1 LKNPQGISVDA
12 SNNTYVLDAG
22 NGRVQ
27 VFDAQGNVRSAF
39 GAFGTRLGEL
49 GDYKTARDSAGR
61 FARSP

>member
-1 LKNPQGISVDA
+1 
-12 SNNTYVLDAG
+12 VLDAG

-49 GDYKTARDSAGR
+49 GDSCGGVVVDQRRRVIIADSGNDR
-61 FARSP
+61 VQVFGSS